1 MSAEAISKEAHYHYE
16 ESLRLRQAADKLA
29 DKQPKRGENVMSS
42 CSVAASSQW
51 QGTAQEEPSRMA
63 KTAGW
68 LEATARWL
76 RQQDEEEA
84 DKKKQVEESVTTMDK
99 AFKESEHRNKEL
111 LEENTLLKEKF
122 QEIMAK
128 NEELKNK
135 IAEEKEEVMR
145 EERIAYYYQGLCQE
159 LKKVND
165 CLTQENERL
174 IEESNQFSVKL
185 REANKQ
191 LRKKRRVDSGNAQC
205 TSSSSGDAIDCKHEE
220 DI

>member
-1 MSAEAISKEAHYHYE
+1 MSAEEMEAHYHYE
-16 ESLRLRQAADKLA
+16 ESWRLRREADKLGEQ
-29 DKQPKRGENVMSS
+29 QPKCGENVMSS
-42 CSVAASSQW
+42 MTCSVAASSQW
-51 QGTAQEEPSRMA
+51 QGTVQEEPSRMA

-68 LEATARWL
+68 LEATAGWL

-122 QEIMAK
+122 QKIMAK
-128 NEELKNK
+128 NEELKKKN
-135 IAEEKEEVMR
+135 AEEKEEVMR
-145 EERIAYYYQGLCQE
+145 EERIAYHYQGLCQE
-159 LKKVND
+159 LKKVNQ
-165 CLTQENERL
+165 CLTQENKRL
-174 IEESNQFSVKL
+174 IGESNQFSVKL